1 MSSKKGNNKVLK
13 HPLKEDIIKK
23 LLNGE
28 SLRSVEEWLKT
39 KFPKSPTQLPIAHYY
54 TQQVQNGTLNAF
66 NALCVINY

>member
-28 SLRSVEEWLKT
+28 SLRGVEEWLK
-39 KFPKSPTQLPIAHYY
+39 K
-54 TQQVQNGTLNAF
+54 
-66 NALCVINY
+66 